1 MPIGLS
7 EASQYEEFPVIKINS
22 MGFEQ
27 ERILGI
33 DQTKV
38 YNYDKSYRQEKR
50 QSSIFDKLLGLN

>member
-1 MPIGLS
+1 
-7 EASQYEEFPVIKINS
+7 

-33 DQTKV
+33 DQTKI